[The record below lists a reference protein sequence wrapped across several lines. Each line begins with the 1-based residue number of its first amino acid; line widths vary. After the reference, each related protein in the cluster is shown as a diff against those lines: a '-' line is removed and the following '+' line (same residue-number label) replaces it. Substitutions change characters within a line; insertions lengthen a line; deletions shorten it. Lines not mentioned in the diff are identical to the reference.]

1 MVMGEARG
9 HKSDASRA
17 DSCQSVARVVL
28 SSSIRSTWSLVR
40 ARSGA
45 ATTCSAEDRLGAMD
59 LPFCEAESALRMS
72 CGSGTSRLGLAF
84 RLTVSSEV
92 GFSSLL
98 RYLR

>member
-17 DSCQSVARVVL
+17 DTCQSVARVVL

-45 ATTCSAEDRLGAMD
+45 ATT
-59 LPFCEAESALRMS
+59 S